1 MVFNII
7 TPACNAGVRL
17 SETLA
22 SLVGKTCFQV
32 ETVFI
37 DDEATDKIG
46 LIIDALAVRS
56 LPVADCASCMVL
68 MILIALGGG
77 FVFLVFASII
87 SVVYFF
93 LLPPTALSSAF
104 SAARR
109 LLGSRV
115 TVVFRL
121 SVSVSNPSLRKVR
134 PS

>member
-7 TPACNAGVRL
+7 TPARNAGVRL

-22 SLVGKTCFQV
+22 SLVGKTCLQV

-77 FVFLVFASII
+77 FVFLVSASII
-87 SVVYFF
+87 SVV
-93 LLPPTALSSAF
+93 LLPLAAYRAFLCVLGCPTL
-104 SAARR
+104 AR
-109 LLGSRV
+109 
-115 TVVFRL
+115 
-121 SVSVSNPSLRKVR
+121 P
-134 PS
+134 